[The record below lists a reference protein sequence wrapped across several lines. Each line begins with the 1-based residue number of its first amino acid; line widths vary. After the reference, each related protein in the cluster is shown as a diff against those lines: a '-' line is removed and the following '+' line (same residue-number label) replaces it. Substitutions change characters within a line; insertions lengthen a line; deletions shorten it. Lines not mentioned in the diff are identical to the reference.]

1 MSLRGLI
8 SFAVG
13 GTLLLFV
20 LYLVISSA
28 QSAYFEFG
36 TLMNGMALGFLA
48 FILLGL
54 GLSLMTESAIASK
67 K

>member
-13 GTLLLFV
+13 GTLLLFA
-20 LYLVISSA
+20 LHLVIASA
-28 QSAYFEFG
+28 QFEYFEFG

-54 GLSLMTESAIASK
+54 GLSSIIESATASK